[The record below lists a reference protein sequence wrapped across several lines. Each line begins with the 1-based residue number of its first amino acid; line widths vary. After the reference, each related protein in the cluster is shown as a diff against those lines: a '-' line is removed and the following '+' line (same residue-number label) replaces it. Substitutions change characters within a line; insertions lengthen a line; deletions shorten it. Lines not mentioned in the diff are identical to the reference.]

1 MFDFLMQTP
10 LDDAVVAVNYV
21 IRAIEY
27 REDVSGNFE
36 SERGVSERP
45 LSHNERLVVR
55 SIASEIRQ
63 SENLP
68 ISYLTNEAASEY
80 TLRLAEIVQR
90 NIQEN
95 LSNQEIHRGREILR
109 KWQPED
115 PGAMVGDSPTDSTPL
130 TYFLVGAGIGA
141 VLGLLFAPKS
151 GEELRNDIVDAT
163 RKGIDQSKEAAEQLG
178 VKATEYY
185 DSTRT
190 RAGEYYETARET
202 AGEYV
207 EATREMATEL
217 YDTATTKAG
226 EVAAMTRDAA
236 ARQAGSIS
244 AAVEA
249 GKRAYVEEKRK
260 TELSGRTE
268 AAPTY
273 KPEKAM

>member
-1 MFDFLMQTP
+1 M
-10 LDDAVVAVNYV
+10 
-21 IRAIEY
+21 
-27 REDVSGNFE
+27 GND
-36 SERGVSERP
+36 RDYGD
-45 LSHNERLVVR
+45 N
-55 SIASEIRQ
+55 
-63 SENLP
+63 
-68 ISYLTNEAASEY
+68 IST
-80 TLRLAEIVQR
+80 R
-90 NIQEN
+90 
-95 LSNQEIHRGREILR
+95 
-109 KWQPED
+109 
-115 PGAMVGDSPTDSTPL
+115 L

-141 VLGLLFAPKS
+141 VLALLFAPKS
-151 GEELRNDIVDAT
+151 GEELRNDIADAT
-163 RKGIDQSKEAAEQLG
+163 RKGIDKSKEAAQQIG

-185 DSTRT
+185 DTTRAK
-190 RAGEYYETARET
+190 AGEYYETARET

-207 EATREMATEL
+207 DATREKATEL

-249 GKRAYVEEKRK
+249 GKKAYVEEKRK